1 MATQP
6 LQPDNPDRPLI
17 AKSAREG
24 GPPRG
29 PRLRVSDVRIAVIM
43 LIGTETMFFS
53 GLIAAYLVLRGATP
67 AWPPADQPL
76 LPIAVTLANT
86 VILLASAVTMHL
98 ALRAAR
104 QGAGARLVNAL
115 MVTGLLG
122 LLFVVIQGS
131 EWVGLV
137 RHGLT
142 LESSTYVCVMAC
154 VVRPGLPIVRRF
166 SHLRARRDGPA
177 GLDSAGLGVDNHPMK
192 TASRALLGALAVSV
206 LIAVTPGLSEAQ
218 GCAMCG
224 TVGNGPDDPLVK
236 GMFRSIMFLVA
247 MPFAV
252 VGSIGGWLA
261 YNSRRTV
268 SGTELDSGSAPID
281 I

>member
-142 LESSTYVCVMAC
+142 LESSTYGATFYTLIGCHGLH
-154 VVRPGLPIVRRF
+154 VVAAVIWLMVV
-166 SHLRARRDGPA
+166 LVRARTGRYSAVYHEPVVLCWMYWIFVCA
-177 GLDSAGLGVDNHPMK
+177 LWPVLFGLVYL
-192 TASRALLGALAVSV
+192 
-206 LIAVTPGLSEAQ
+206 
-218 GCAMCG
+218 
-224 TVGNGPDDPLVK
+224 
-236 GMFRSIMFLVA
+236 
-247 MPFAV
+247 
-252 VGSIGGWLA
+252 
-261 YNSRRTV
+261 
-268 SGTELDSGSAPID
+268 
-281 I
+281 

>member
-1 MATQP
+1 
-6 LQPDNPDRPLI
+6 
-17 AKSAREG
+17 
-24 GPPRG
+24 
-29 PRLRVSDVRIAVIM
+29 
-43 LIGTETMFFS
+43 
-53 GLIAAYLVLRGATP
+53 
-67 AWPPADQPL
+67 
-76 LPIAVTLANT
+76 
-86 VILLASAVTMHL
+86 
-98 ALRAAR
+98 
-104 QGAGARLVNAL
+104 
-115 MVTGLLG
+115 
-122 LLFVVIQGS
+122 
-131 EWVGLV
+131 
-137 RHGLT
+137 
-142 LESSTYVCVMAC
+142 
-154 VVRPGLPIVRRF
+154 
-166 SHLRARRDGPA
+166 
-177 GLDSAGLGVDNHPMK
+177 MK